1 MIPLP
6 SQEFFESLL
15 NPRNQ
20 SRDPLCII
28 LFTATWCS
36 PCGKLDK
43 DYLANLPN
51 IKWYKCEITENKY
64 TPGYCGVGSIPAFLA
79 IVNGQPQPL
88 FVSSNT
94 EKVEEWTRTL
104 SKIT

>member
-15 NPRNQ
+15 KSP
-20 SRDPLCII
+20 RDPLCII
-28 LFTATWCS
+28 LFTAAWCS
-36 PCGKLDK
+36 PCSKLDK
-43 DYLANLPN
+43 DYLANIPN
-51 IKWYKCEITENKY
+51 IKWYKCDITENKY
-64 TPGYCGVGSIPAFLA
+64 TPGYCGVTSIPAFLA
-79 IVNGQPQPL
+79 IINGQPQPL

-94 EKVEEWTRTL
+94 EKVEEWTKGLKTL